1 MSAFNITQLINT
13 YSLNEDDLA
22 KELFPN
28 NKFPKVALARIISG
42 ISFLDT
48 NQIEILARIINVQP
62 GDLLKSQ
69 HWTSTDINIYDTE
82 TITFKKNNFR
92 VELSLKTLVSN
103 IYSSDKLIASET
115 LISDKNIKLSE
126 YLELVNRTII
136 NLI

>member
-1 MSAFNITQLINT
+1 MSTFNINHIIKQYNLDED
-13 YSLNEDDLA
+13 SLS

-28 NKFPKVALARIISG
+28 NKFPKIALTRITSG
-42 ISFLDT
+42 VSYLDT
-48 NQIEILARIINVQP
+48 SQLDILAKIIDVEP
-62 GDLLKSQ
+62 GDLLRSQ
-69 HWTSTDINIYDTE
+69 SWTSTDINIFDTE

-92 VELSLKTLVSN
+92 VELSLNTLITK